1 MLKKKN
7 YENILVNGVIAFVTA
22 FILVVGILFLM
33 GINLETCNPRVL
45 CGGIGVMAAILW
57 LASTTR

>member
-33 GINLETCNPRVL
+33 GINPETCNPGVL
-45 CGGIGVMAAILW
+45 CGSISVMTAILW
-57 LASTTR
+57 LASMTR